1 MTVRGIA
8 AGVAVLVV
16 AAVAA
21 AAVDGSNG
29 REDPIQRFEEAV
41 NAYHGLRGSV
51 MSMLPPLETPPDL
64 ETLRMASAALAAAI
78 RTARPFA
85 AEGDILNPA
94 AAAVLRRR
102 VRALLGDPA
111 CPLAEVLAVESDD
124 PRPLPPRPIVH
135 DRFDWS
141 RASAM
146 PTCLLRVLPA
156 LPDELQYRFVQ
167 RDLVLVDIDA
177 DLVVDVLTDALPVG
191 ESWNGVRYAVSTQTL
206 PRRGIVRGFVTS
218 SL

>member
-16 AAVAA
+16 AVVA

-41 NAYHGLRGSV
+41 DAYLGLRRSLT
-51 MSMLPPLETPPDL
+51 STLPPLETSPDL

-85 AEGDILNPA
+85 TEGDILNPA

-111 CPLAEVLAVESDD
+111 CPFAEVLAVESDD
-124 PRPLPPRPIVH
+124 QRPLPPRPIVY

-141 RASAM
+141 RASVM

-156 LPDELQYRFVQ
+156 SDR
-167 RDLVLVDIDA
+167 R
-177 DLVVDVLTDALPVG
+177 
-191 ESWNGVRYAVSTQTL
+191 
-206 PRRGIVRGFVTS
+206 PR
-218 SL
+218 

>member
-1 MTVRGIA
+1 MTTVRGVA
-8 AGVAVLVV
+8 AGIAVVML
-16 AAVAA
+16 VAA
-21 AAVDGSNG
+21 ASAGGVNGSKSP
-29 REDPIQRFEEAV
+29 EDPIRRFQQAV
-41 NAYHGLRGSV
+41 DAYLVLRASV
-51 MSMLPPLETPPDL
+51 ARTLPPLDLSPDV
-64 ETLRMASAALAAAI
+64 ETLRLASAALAAAI

-102 VRALLGDPA
+102 VRALLDDPA
-111 CPLAEVLAVESDD
+111 CPLAEVLAADSLDD
-124 PRPLPPRPIVH
+124 QRPLPPRPIVH

-141 RASAM
+141 RASFM
-146 PTCLLRVLPA
+146 PSCLLRVLPA

-191 ESWNGVRYAVSTQTL
+191 ESWNGERYAASTFPDRDLTIL
-206 PRRGIVRGFVTS
+206 IA
-218 SL
+218 

>member
-1 MTVRGIA
+1 MMTVRGIA

-41 NAYHGLRGSV
+41 DAYLGLRRSLT
-51 MSMLPPLETPPDL
+51 STLPPLETSPDL

-102 VRALLGDPA
+102 VRALLGDP

-124 PRPLPPRPIVH
+124 QRPLPPRPIVY

-141 RASAM
+141 RASVM

-177 DLVVDVLTDALPVG
+177 DLVVDVLTDALPLG

-206 PRRGIVRGFVTS
+206 SRRGIVR
-218 SL
+218 